1 MSDKADDTK
10 AFGMALSKYL
20 DQYGKSRSAVASEMG
35 ATRSYISQLTTGAKA
50 VSAEKV
56 DSLADTI
63 GLSEAER
70 IELHRAAAKSAGFRI
85 DLPEGF

>member
-1 MSDKADDTK
+1 MSDKADDAK
-10 AFGMALSKYL
+10 ALGETLGKYL

-35 ATRSYISQLTTGAKA
+35 ITRSYISQLTTGAKT

-63 GLSEAER
+63 GITEEER
-70 IELHRAAAKSAGFRI
+70 VDLHRAAAKSAGFRI

>member
-1 MSDKADDTK
+1 MSDKADDAK
-10 AFGMALSKYL
+10 AFGAALGKYL

-35 ATRSYISQLTTGAKA
+35 ITRSYISQLTTGAKT

-63 GLSEAER
+63 GITEEER
-70 IELHRAAAKSAGFRI
+70 VDLHRAAAKSAGFRI